1 MIKDE
6 NQSWGEF
13 FFEIIVLLAVVLF
26 LRFYVFQFFRVSGPS
41 MCPTL
46 NFLNEECQYGK
57 GEFIFVNE
65 FLYNFVRPPQRGE
78 IVVFHPPEQKVFYIK
93 RVLGVPGDTVEITNG
108 RVFVSNETE
117 NIERFELDEP
127 YLSERNK
134 DRTFAAREKFKVP
147 EGHFFLSG
155 DNRGESL
162 DSRRCFSGSGCNG
175 KNTPFVPQKNIKGRA
190 EAVVWPFWGETGVRK
205 MTNELAPQFPI
216 LEVLEEEPSE

>member
-13 FFEIIVLLAVVLF
+13 FFEIVVLLLVVLF

-46 NFLNEECQYGK
+46 NYLNGECQYDK

-65 FLYNFVRPPQRGE
+65 FLYNFVRSPQRGE
-78 IVVFHPPEQKVFYIK
+78 IVVFHPPEKKVFYIK
-93 RVLGVPGDTVEITNG
+93 RVLGIVGDTIEIKNG
-108 RVFVSNETE
+108 RVYVSNEE
-117 NIERFELDEP
+117 EGIEKFELEEP
-127 YLSERNK
+127 YLSPSNK
-134 DRTFAAREKFKVP
+134 DRTFSSRKKFVVP
-147 EGHFFLSG
+147 EGYYFLSG

-162 DSRRCFSGSGCNG
+162 DSRRCFSGAGCDG

-190 EAVVWPFWGETGVRK
+190 EFVVWPFWGGKGARK
-205 MTNELAPQFPI
+205 MTNELKVQFPVM
-216 LEVLEEEPSE
+216 EK